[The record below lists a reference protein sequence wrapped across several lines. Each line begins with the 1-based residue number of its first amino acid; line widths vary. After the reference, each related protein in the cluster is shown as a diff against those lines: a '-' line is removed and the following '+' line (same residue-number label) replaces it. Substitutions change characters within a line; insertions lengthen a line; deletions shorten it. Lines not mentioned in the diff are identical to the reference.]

1 MLDGGDLLAWNLSSR
16 FLLLPIERMPGYIQQ
31 QLVVSAGFV
40 ALLFADTGIVNCA
53 VLPHFFSDVQLKIG
67 FFLLSDQT
75 LNGKTK
81 AYCMLRTIYC
91 YRPLRVSVFIC
102 REAAEALKN
111 LCCGFV

>member
-1 MLDGGDLLAWNLSSR
+1 M
-16 FLLLPIERMPGYIQQ
+16 
-31 QLVVSAGFV
+31 VSAGFV
-40 ALLFADTGIVNCA
+40 ALLFAGTGIVNCA
-53 VLPHFFSDVQLKIG
+53 VLPHFFSDVQLKTG

-81 AYCMLRTIYC
+81 AYCIH
-91 YRPLRVSVFIC
+91 RPMHVSVFIC